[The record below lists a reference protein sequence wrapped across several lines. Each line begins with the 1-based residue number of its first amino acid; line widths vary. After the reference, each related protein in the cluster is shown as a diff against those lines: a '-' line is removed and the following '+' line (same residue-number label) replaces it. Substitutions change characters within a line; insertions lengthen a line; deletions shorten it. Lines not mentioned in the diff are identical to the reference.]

1 MAGLMISKR
10 KTMEASSKSLY
21 EDCMALSS
29 SMNYAYF
36 QLLSCKC
43 SEIPEFKWH
52 AIGRVQC
59 VCSLAASCID
69 SIVQ

>member
-29 SMNYAYF
+29 SVNYF
-36 QLLSCKC
+36 QQLSYKC
-43 SEIPEFKWH
+43 SEIPEL
-52 AIGRVQC
+52 Q
-59 VCSLAASCID
+59 
-69 SIVQ
+69 

>member
-1 MAGLMISKR
+1 MPGLKISKR
-10 KTMEASSKSLY
+10 KTTKASSKPLY

-29 SMNYAYF
+29 SVNYF
-36 QLLSCKC
+36 QQLSCKC

-52 AIGRVQC
+52 AIGRAQR